1 MGCNIAIC
9 DDSSADRQYI
19 ADMVNKWA
27 EQSGKAVFLT
37 MFPSAENFLFRYRDK
52 SDYDILL
59 LDIEMGGMDGVS
71 MAKELRRVDDAVQII
86 FITGYSDYISEGY
99 DVAALHYLM
108 KPVREEKLFS
118 VLDRAAEK
126 LLKNERMLTFE
137 VGGEMLRVPVFRIR
151 YAEVYGNYYG
161 TPKQKVL
168 DRLNAGEDILLEID
182 TQGALNV
189 MKAMPE
195 GLFIFLLPPSL
206 EELANRLKGRGTET
220 EESLQRRLGAA
231 VDEIKIAHNYRYVVV
246 NDKVEAA
253 EKAIAGII
261 EAEHHRTDLNEEL
274 LAGLQQWKENA

>member
-1 MGCNIAIC
+1 MRKGLLILISGPSGTGKGTVC
-9 DDSSADRQYI
+9 DLLRKNHPEISYSISATTRQPRPG
-19 ADMVNKWA
+19 
-27 EQSGKAVFLT
+27 EQ
-37 MFPSAENFLFRYRDK
+37 
-52 SDYDILL
+52 
-59 LDIEMGGMDGVS
+59 DGVNYYFYD
-71 MAKELRRVDDAVQII
+71 KEKFRQMIDA
-86 FITGYSDYISEGY
+86 GE
-99 DVAALHYLM
+99 
-108 KPVREEKLFS
+108 
-118 VLDRAAEK
+118 
-126 LLKNERMLTFE
+126 LLEW
-137 VGGEMLRVPVFRIR
+137 
-151 YAEVYGNYYG
+151 AEVYGNYYG

-189 MKAMPE
+189 MKAVPE

-206 EELANRLKGRGTET
+206 KELANRLKGRGTET

>member
-1 MGCNIAIC
+1 MRKGLLILISGPSGTGKGTVC
-9 DDSSADRQYI
+9 DLLRKNHPEISYSISATTRQPRPG
-19 ADMVNKWA
+19 
-27 EQSGKAVFLT
+27 EQ
-37 MFPSAENFLFRYRDK
+37 
-52 SDYDILL
+52 
-59 LDIEMGGMDGVS
+59 DGVNYYFYD
-71 MAKELRRVDDAVQII
+71 KEKFRQMIDA
-86 FITGYSDYISEGY
+86 GE
-99 DVAALHYLM
+99 
-108 KPVREEKLFS
+108 
-118 VLDRAAEK
+118 
-126 LLKNERMLTFE
+126 LLEW
-137 VGGEMLRVPVFRIR
+137 
-151 YAEVYGNYYG
+151 AEVYGNYYG

-182 TQGALNV
+182 TQGALTV
-189 MKAMPE
+189 MKAVPE

>member
-1 MGCNIAIC
+1 MRKGLLILISGPSGTGKGTVC
-9 DDSSADRQYI
+9 DLLRKNHPEISYSISATTRQPRPG
-19 ADMVNKWA
+19 
-27 EQSGKAVFLT
+27 EQ
-37 MFPSAENFLFRYRDK
+37 
-52 SDYDILL
+52 
-59 LDIEMGGMDGVS
+59 DGVNYYFYD
-71 MAKELRRVDDAVQII
+71 KEKFRQMI
-86 FITGYSDYISEGY
+86 
-99 DVAALHYLM
+99 AAG
-108 KPVREEKLFS
+108 E
-118 VLDRAAEK
+118 
-126 LLKNERMLTFE
+126 LLEW
-137 VGGEMLRVPVFRIR
+137 
-151 YAEVYGNYYG
+151 AEVYGNYYG

-168 DRLNAGEDILLEID
+168 DRLNAGDDILLEID

-189 MKAMPE
+189 MQAMPE

>member
-1 MGCNIAIC
+1 MKNKNIWTII
-9 DDSSADRQYI
+9 SYSISATTRQPRPG
-19 ADMVNKWA
+19 
-27 EQSGKAVFLT
+27 EQ
-37 MFPSAENFLFRYRDK
+37 
-52 SDYDILL
+52 
-59 LDIEMGGMDGVS
+59 DGVNYYFYD
-71 MAKELRRVDDAVQII
+71 KEKFRQMIDA
-86 FITGYSDYISEGY
+86 GE
-99 DVAALHYLM
+99 
-108 KPVREEKLFS
+108 
-118 VLDRAAEK
+118 
-126 LLKNERMLTFE
+126 LLEW
-137 VGGEMLRVPVFRIR
+137 
-151 YAEVYGNYYG
+151 AEVYGNYYG

-206 EELANRLKGRGTET
+206 EELTNRLKGRGTET

>member
-1 MGCNIAIC
+1 MRKGLLILISGPSGTGKGTVCDLLRKNHPAI
-9 DDSSADRQYI
+9 SSSISATTRQPRPG
-19 ADMVNKWA
+19 
-27 EQSGKAVFLT
+27 EQ
-37 MFPSAENFLFRYRDK
+37 
-52 SDYDILL
+52 
-59 LDIEMGGMDGVS
+59 DGVNYYFYD
-71 MAKELRRVDDAVQII
+71 KEKFRQMIDA
-86 FITGYSDYISEGY
+86 GE
-99 DVAALHYLM
+99 
-108 KPVREEKLFS
+108 
-118 VLDRAAEK
+118 
-126 LLKNERMLTFE
+126 LLEW
-137 VGGEMLRVPVFRIR
+137 
-151 YAEVYGNYYG
+151 AEVYGNYYG

-189 MKAMPE
+189 MKAVPE

-274 LAGLQQWKENA
+274 LAGLQQWKENV

>member
-1 MGCNIAIC
+1 MRKGLLILISGPSGTGKGTVC
-9 DDSSADRQYI
+9 DLLRKNHPEISYSISATTRQPRPG
-19 ADMVNKWA
+19 
-27 EQSGKAVFLT
+27 EQ
-37 MFPSAENFLFRYRDK
+37 
-52 SDYDILL
+52 
-59 LDIEMGGMDGVS
+59 DGVNYYFYD
-71 MAKELRRVDDAVQII
+71 KEKFRQMIDA
-86 FITGYSDYISEGY
+86 
-99 DVAALHYLM
+99 
-108 KPVREEKLFS
+108 EE
-118 VLDRAAEK
+118 
-126 LLKNERMLTFE
+126 LLEW
-137 VGGEMLRVPVFRIR
+137 
-151 YAEVYGNYYG
+151 AEVYGNYYG

-189 MKAMPE
+189 MKAVPE

>member
-1 MGCNIAIC
+1 MRKGLLILISGPSGTGKGTVC
-9 DDSSADRQYI
+9 DLLRKNHPEISYSISASTRQPRPG
-19 ADMVNKWA
+19 
-27 EQSGKAVFLT
+27 EQ
-37 MFPSAENFLFRYRDK
+37 
-52 SDYDILL
+52 
-59 LDIEMGGMDGVS
+59 DGVDYYFYD
-71 MAKELRRVDDAVQII
+71 KEKFRQMIDA
-86 FITGYSDYISEGY
+86 GE
-99 DVAALHYLM
+99 
-108 KPVREEKLFS
+108 
-118 VLDRAAEK
+118 
-126 LLKNERMLTFE
+126 LLEW
-137 VGGEMLRVPVFRIR
+137 
-151 YAEVYGNYYG
+151 AEVYGNYYG

-189 MKAMPE
+189 MKAVPE